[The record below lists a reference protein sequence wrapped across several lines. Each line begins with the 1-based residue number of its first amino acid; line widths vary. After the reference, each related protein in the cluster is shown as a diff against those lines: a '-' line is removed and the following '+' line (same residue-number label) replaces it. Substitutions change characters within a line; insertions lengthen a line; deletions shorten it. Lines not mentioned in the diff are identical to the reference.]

1 MANNGYKNL
10 YKYQVFRVSNTKI
23 LIRIVICI
31 RYVKYLVRGWGKH
44 FPFPCAKYLE
54 LFPVL
59 KLFKDANMASSDLN
73 VLKRR
78 QEDA

>member
-10 YKYQVFRVSNTKI
+10 YKCQVFRVSNTKI

-31 RYVKYLVRGWGKH
+31 RYVKYLVHGWGKH
-44 FPFPCAKYLE
+44 FPFLCAKYWEMFPVLE
-54 LFPVL
+54 LFR
-59 KLFKDANMASSDLN
+59 DAKMSSSDLK
-73 VLKRR
+73 VLNRR